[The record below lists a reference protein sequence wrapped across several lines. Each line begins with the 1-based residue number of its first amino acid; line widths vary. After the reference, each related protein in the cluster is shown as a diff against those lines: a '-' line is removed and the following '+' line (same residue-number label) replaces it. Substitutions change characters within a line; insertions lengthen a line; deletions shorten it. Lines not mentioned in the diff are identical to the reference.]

1 MPTRRQL
8 LHGGAVS
15 VAGAGAAAVLASC
28 TPPPPAVPPRRYATL
43 QRQLNG
49 YRRDLILND
58 HNGYASVNIL
68 QNVFG
73 RAAWFPDG
81 SSICIARGSLDDSQ
95 GTWALWVCRSDG
107 SLLRAIT
114 SPAAGVAD
122 LDPCVGLDGQTIVF
136 CRDSVGF
143 GTHTG
148 IWIVQA
154 NGQGLHPVRGS
165 DFGVSPS
172 FSHDQKFI
180 VYAAPDGIRRIPAA
194 GGTPML
200 IARGAFGWQ
209 LTQPTWSVA
218 NNRVAF
224 IRRDAPGAA
233 SLCYVAGTGGRINVV
248 LSTPTQIECPTWGSD
263 STTLHYARYEGFGSE
278 GRGATD
284 VYRQA
289 IGGPSVRIFRP
300 FGPPATDLS
309 TLP

>member
-8 LHGGAVS
+8 LHGSAAG

-28 TPPPPAVPPRRYATL
+28 TPSPPAVAPRRYATL
-43 QRQLNG
+43 FRTLNG
-49 YRRDLILND
+49 YRRDLVVYD
-58 HNGYASVNIL
+58 QNGHGSKNIV

-81 SSICIARGSLDDSQ
+81 NNICISRGAGDDST

-107 SLLRAIT
+107 SLLRTIT

-122 LDPCVGLDGQTIVF
+122 LDPCVGQDGKTIVF
-136 CRDSVGF
+136 CRDSIGF

-148 IWIVQA
+148 IWIVQST
-154 NGQGLHPVRGS
+154 GQGLHPVPGS

-180 VYAAPDGIRRIPAA
+180 VYAAPDGIRRIPSG
-194 GGTPML
+194 GGTPTL
-200 IARGAFGWQ
+200 IARAAFGWQ
-209 LTQPTWSVA
+209 FSQPTWSA
-218 NNRVAF
+218 AKNRVAF
-224 IRRDAPGAA
+224 IRRDSESSA
-233 SLCYVAGTGGRINVV
+233 SLCYVAGTGGRPTVV
-248 LSTPTQIECPTWGSD
+248 LSTPAQIECPTWGSD
-263 STTLHYARYEGFGSE
+263 SNTLHYARYEGHGSE

>member
-1 MPTRRQL
+1 MPTRRQVL
-8 LHGGAVS
+8 RGSAAG

-28 TPPPPAVPPRRYATL
+28 APPPPSVPPRAYATL
-43 QRQLNG
+43 YRTLNG
-49 YRRDLILND
+49 YRRDLITYD
-58 HNGYASVNIL
+58 PNGHGSKNIV

-81 SSICIARGSLDDSQ
+81 KSICISRGAADDSL
-95 GTWALWVCRSDG
+95 GTWQLWICRADG
-107 SLLRAIT
+107 SLLRTIT
-114 SPAAGVAD
+114 NPAVGVAD
-122 LDPCVGLDGQTIVF
+122 LDPCVGSDGHTIAF
-136 CRDSVGF
+136 SRDSIGF
-143 GTHTG
+143 GTHPG
-148 IWIVQA
+148 IWVVQA
-154 NGQGLHPVRGS
+154 SGQSLQPVPGS

-172 FSHDQKFI
+172 FSHDLKFI
-180 VYAAPDGIRRIPAA
+180 VYAAPDGIRRIPTS
-194 GGTPML
+194 GGTPTV
-200 IARGAFGWQ
+200 IAHAAFGWQ
-209 LTQPTWSVA
+209 FTQPTWSVA

-224 IRRDAPGAA
+224 IRRDSAGAA
-233 SLCYVAGTGGRINVV
+233 SLCYVAGTGGKINVV
-248 LSTPTQIECPTWGSD
+248 LSTPAQIECPTWGSD